1 MRLFLRTIS
10 LVAGMAMLS
19 GCGGGGSASSSEDSQ
34 RNELASLA
42 RKAYH
47 VSYVTIAESRL
58 YSFSAMQNAS
68 ADLPDGIQT
77 EVTTNC
83 PNGGYY
89 DITYKGERND
99 GRRVKK
105 LYSQRFHGCV
115 LNVGVDGL
123 VEFVSGVRDLEMW
136 SETLWTP
143 NTDEVSATYDN
154 VALNIDGKA
163 FNFSGKLRMSVGTL
177 TQDQYP
183 LDLRID
189 LLPGMAMTVDGTTYH
204 LSGDGS
210 HDFIRPQKNSPNL
223 MKVNPDGGIWLNVV
237 GKGDFAVLAGAQ
249 DSADLFVRE
258 LPTVDAIDTGW
269 VRYAQGDIRGEFKV
283 QRRKGEIVSA
293 Q

>member
-1 MRLFLRTIS
+1 
-10 LVAGMAMLS
+10 MLS
-19 GCGGGGSASSSEDSQ
+19 GCGGGGGSASSEANQ

-58 YSFSAMQNAS
+58 YSFSAMQNAYG
-68 ADLPDGIQT
+68 DLPDAIQT

-89 DITYKGERND
+89 NIAYKGELND
-99 GRRVKK
+99 GRRVRKR
-105 LYSQRFHGCV
+105 YSQRFHGCV
-115 LNVGVDGL
+115 LNVGVNGL
-123 VEFVSGVRDLEMW
+123 VEFVSGARDLEMW
-136 SETLWTP
+136 SETLLAP
-143 NTDEVSATYDN
+143 NTDEVSASYDN
-154 VALNIDGKA
+154 VALSIDGKA
-163 FNFSGKLRMSVGTL
+163 FNFSGKLRMTVSKL

-189 LLPGMAMTVDGTTYH
+189 LLPGMAMTVDGTAYH
-204 LSGDGS
+204 LNGDAS
-210 HDFIRPQKNSPNL
+210 HDYIRPQKNSPNL

-249 DSADLFVRE
+249 DFADLFVRE

-269 VRYAQGDIRGEFKV
+269 VRYARGDIRGEFKV
-283 QRRKGEIVSA
+283 QRRKGEIISA